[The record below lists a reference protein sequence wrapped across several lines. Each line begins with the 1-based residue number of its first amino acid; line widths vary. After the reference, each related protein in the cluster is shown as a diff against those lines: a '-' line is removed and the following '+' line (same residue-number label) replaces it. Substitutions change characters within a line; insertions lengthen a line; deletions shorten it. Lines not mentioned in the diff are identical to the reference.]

1 MWIASTIGWLSVVR
15 DRQTKGGVLVR
26 PRAKADIDNLHR
38 RFGKRY
44 KMTQPRSD
52 ETRDYRWRVS
62 MKRRDWVKI
71 VAQLASEVDY
81 CNFKSAVHARPDQSN
96 KDSAYLSVWSAMLAV
111 QRAEDP
117 VPPPSSWQRDWDR
130 ELDYASGRFDDPD
143 PVPTNTIRSVLAER
157 HARKRSIE
165 ADHDRR

>member
-1 MWIASTIGWLSVVR
+1 VVR
-15 DRQTKGGVLVR
+15 DRQTNGGVLIR
-26 PRAKADIDNLHR
+26 ARAKADIDNLHR

-81 CNFKSAVHARPDQSN
+81 CNFKSAVHARPDQAN

-117 VPPPSSWQRDWDR
+117 KQPQSSWQSAWDR
-130 ELDYASGRFDDPD
+130 HYATDRFDDELA
-143 PVPTNTIRSVLAER
+143 VPTKTIRTVLAES
-157 HARKRSIE
+157 HARDEKAIYRG
-165 ADHDRR
+165 